1 METAQVSLND
11 CLACRYVAPRISVAL
26 WLTPFATRS
35 GCITSAES
43 VLITMQSH
51 LQVFDFLAENA
62 AHEHASRKRKIPI
75 VSIAP
80 QSLASL
86 ATSISSRSTTSVT
99 PRQVFHRVE
108 AFFDQVL
115 DIHHVYDTTFARH
128 ISLLEHTREF
138 WERKSQSGSGT
149 KGALPM
155 LASAC
160 PGWICYAEKTHSEML
175 PFISRTKSPQQ
186 VMGTVVKSWLASK
199 WNKKC
204 VPPFPYRVSDST

>member
-1 METAQVSLND
+1 MQVSHGRTIATI
-11 CLACRYVAPRISVAL
+11 CSI
-26 WLTPFATRS
+26 LTIPS

-51 LQVFDFLAENA
+51 IQVLDFLTENA
-62 AHEHASRKRKIPI
+62 SHEPTSRKRKIPV

-86 ATSISSRSTTSVT
+86 AASVSSPSIPSVT
-99 PRQVFHRVE
+99 PSQILRRIVS
-108 AFFDQVL
+108 FFNQAL
-115 DIHHVYDTTFARH
+115 DIEHVYDTTFARH
-128 ISLLEHTREF
+128 ISLLEHSREF
-138 WERKSQSGSGT
+138 WERKAQSAAGT

-186 VMGTVVKSWLASK
+186 VMGTVVKTWLASK
-199 WNKKC
+199 WNKSQVLSFSVLSRSC
-204 VPPFPYRVSDST
+204 

>member
-1 METAQVSLND
+1 MQVRRSHYN
-11 CLACRYVAPRISVAL
+11 IAL
-26 WLTPFATRS
+26 WLTLAICS

-51 LQVFDFLAENA
+51 LQVLDFLTENA
-62 AHEHASRKRKIPI
+62 THEHTSQKRKIPV

-86 ATSISSRSTTSVT
+86 ATSVSSCSTTSVT
-99 PRQVFHRVE
+99 PRQMLHRIE
-108 AFFDQVL
+108 AFFDQAL
-115 DIHHVYDTTFARH
+115 GIDHVYDTTFARH

-138 WERKSQSGSGT
+138 WERKSQSASGV

-186 VMGTVVKSWLASK
+186 VMGIIVKSWLASK
-199 WNKKC
+199 WGKK
-204 VPPFPYRVSDST
+204 

>member
-1 METAQVSLND
+1 MQVSHERSSATLFSI
-11 CLACRYVAPRISVAL
+11 LAVQ
-26 WLTPFATRS
+26 S

-51 LQVFDFLAENA
+51 IQVLDFLTENA
-62 AHEHASRKRKIPI
+62 THEPTSQKRKIPV

-86 ATSISSRSTTSVT
+86 AASVSSSSTTSVT
-99 PRQVFHRVE
+99 SRQMLHRIE
-108 AFFDQVL
+108 TFLSQAL
-115 DIHHVYDTTFARH
+115 DIEHVYDTTFARH

-138 WERKSQSGSGT
+138 WERKAQSASGL

-199 WNKKC
+199 WDKK
-204 VPPFPYRVSDST
+204 

>member
-1 METAQVSLND
+1 MVICS
-11 CLACRYVAPRISVAL
+11 
-26 WLTPFATRS
+26 PFASHS

-51 LQVFDFLAENA
+51 FQVLDFLAENA
-62 AHEHASRKRKIPI
+62 THEPTSRNRKIPV

-86 ATSISSRSTTSVT
+86 AASVSSPSTTSIT
-99 PRQVFHRVE
+99 PRQILQRIE
-108 AFFDQVL
+108 TFFSQVL
-115 DIHHVYDTTFARH
+115 GIDHVYDTTFARH
-128 ISLLEHTREF
+128 LSLLEHTREF
-138 WERKSQSGSGT
+138 LERKTLSASGT

-186 VMGTVVKSWLASK
+186 VMGTIVKTYLASR
-199 WNKKC
+199 WNKE
-204 VPPFPYRVSDST
+204 